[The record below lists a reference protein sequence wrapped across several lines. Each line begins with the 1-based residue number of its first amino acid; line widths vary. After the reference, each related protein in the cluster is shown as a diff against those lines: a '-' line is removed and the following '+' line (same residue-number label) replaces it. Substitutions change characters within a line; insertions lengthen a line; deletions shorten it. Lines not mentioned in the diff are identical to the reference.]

1 MTRPDLHQIPLATAV
16 PLRAGEV
23 TITMSAGQW
32 DGLLAGAYEA
42 GFVLL
47 ELDAHE
53 RPVRAYQREPIGNE
67 RGGAA

>member
-1 MTRPDLHQIPLATAV
+1 
-16 PLRAGEV
+16 
-23 TITMSAGQW
+23 MSAGQW
-32 DGLLAGAYEA
+32 MGCLLGAYEA